1 MSNIARTLGVKEFEM
16 SEILAK
22 VKKSRFAEKCR
33 ENKYPIVGGIA
44 AGIIMLVIYAAFRMK
59 PFGDITILRMDLYHQ
74 YGPLF
79 AELYERI
86 VNRMSLIYS
95 WTSGLGSPFLGN
107 YFNYLSSPIGGIIM
121 LLFGHKNMPEAI
133 AAMILVKC
141 VLSAAF
147 FTYYLKKSVGKE
159 SYVTSAFGVL
169 YAFCS
174 YFVAYYWNVMW
185 LDAMAL
191 FPLVILGIERI
202 INKGKPALFITSL
215 AVIFLTNY
223 YMAYMVCILSVL
235 YFIYYYLSNYTLG
248 KRFLYSGFTFA
259 VSGVASA
266 LIMAFA
272 LVPVFFILK
281 ESSATSGT
289 FPSEFKSYFKIF
301 DFLANHLASVE
312 PTIRSSGTDVLP
324 NVYCGILTLIL
335 LPLYMLSKKISF
347 REKVMSTVLLAVFY
361 FSFNTNYLNYIWHG
375 FHFPND
381 LPYRFSFAYSFILLL
396 LAYKVFVRLYEFS
409 MKAVALS
416 GAALLAFIVIVQKLG
431 SKNVDET
438 SIWVSIAL
446 TVLFVIIIA
455 LVKNPKYNRAALC
468 MLVLIAVST
477 DMVIGQGTNFSMSQ
491 AKEHYVSD
499 YDQFKQLKADLDK
512 YDKTPFYRME
522 LTNLRTRMDNSWYF
536 YNGVSVFSSMA
547 KQDLAKMQKK
557 LGMFGNNI
565 NSFTYNMQTPV
576 YNAMMGL
583 RYIVN
588 NDDKIEMNPKLFER
602 ALVPSTQKFTAYKNF
617 YDMPLA
623 FGVSARVLDWS
634 IENDDPFKVQADFF
648 RLATGV
654 SDVFEYLMPTISDSS
669 NMRDIADSSLQSGS
683 FSYGKINSNEDGSFT
698 IEVQITKAQNVYVY
712 FRCSGAEKYMISGSA
727 FSKTRSFDREM
738 IIDLGRH
745 KAGDVINIE
754 VPITK
759 NSSGVANFY
768 AVGLDLAKFRE
779 GYERLQK
786 NGTLNLTEF
795 KETYL
800 AGDINLSSNMLV
812 YTSIPY
818 DKGWTVKVDGKALT
832 EEEIYKVGGALLAFK
847 LPAGAHRIE
856 MSFSQQGL
864 IAGTVIS
871 FFTILLIALFVFLI
885 KKNRPKALQKLDSFY
900 AEGAVKIEEFPDYS
914 DEELMEYEREKEK
927 AE

>member
-431 SKNVDET
+431 SKHVAET
-438 SIWVSIAL
+438 SIWLSIAL

-565 NSFTYNMQTPV
+565 NSFT
-576 YNAMMGL
+576 
-583 RYIVN
+583 
-588 NDDKIEMNPKLFER
+588 
-602 ALVPSTQKFTAYKNF
+602 S
-617 YDMPLA
+617 
-623 FGVSARVLDWS
+623 
-634 IENDDPFKVQADFF
+634 
-648 RLATGV
+648 
-654 SDVFEYLMPTISDSS
+654 
-669 NMRDIADSSLQSGS
+669 
-683 FSYGKINSNEDGSFT
+683 
-698 IEVQITKAQNVYVY
+698 
-712 FRCSGAEKYMISGSA
+712 
-727 FSKTRSFDREM
+727 
-738 IIDLGRH
+738 
-745 KAGDVINIE
+745 
-754 VPITK
+754 
-759 NSSGVANFY
+759 
-768 AVGLDLAKFRE
+768 
-779 GYERLQK
+779 
-786 NGTLNLTEF
+786 
-795 KETYL
+795 
-800 AGDINLSSNMLV
+800 
-812 YTSIPY
+812 
-818 DKGWTVKVDGKALT
+818 
-832 EEEIYKVGGALLAFK
+832 
-847 LPAGAHRIE
+847 
-856 MSFSQQGL
+856 
-864 IAGTVIS
+864 
-871 FFTILLIALFVFLI
+871 
-885 KKNRPKALQKLDSFY
+885 
-900 AEGAVKIEEFPDYS
+900 
-914 DEELMEYEREKEK
+914 
-927 AE
+927 

>member
-1 MSNIARTLGVKEFEM
+1 
-16 SEILAK
+16 
-22 VKKSRFAEKCR
+22 
-33 ENKYPIVGGIA
+33 
-44 AGIIMLVIYAAFRMK
+44 
-59 PFGDITILRMDLYHQ
+59 
-74 YGPLF
+74 
-79 AELYERI
+79 
-86 VNRMSLIYS
+86 
-95 WTSGLGSPFLGN
+95 
-107 YFNYLSSPIGGIIM
+107 
-121 LLFGHKNMPEAI
+121 
-133 AAMILVKC
+133 
-141 VLSAAF
+141 
-147 FTYYLKKSVGKE
+147 
-159 SYVTSAFGVL
+159 
-169 YAFCS
+169 
-174 YFVAYYWNVMW
+174 
-185 LDAMAL
+185 
-191 FPLVILGIERI
+191 
-202 INKGKPALFITSL
+202 
-215 AVIFLTNY
+215 
-223 YMAYMVCILSVL
+223 
-235 YFIYYYLSNYTLG
+235 
-248 KRFLYSGFTFA
+248 
-259 VSGVASA
+259 
-266 LIMAFA
+266 
-272 LVPVFFILK
+272 
-281 ESSATSGT
+281 
-289 FPSEFKSYFKIF
+289 
-301 DFLANHLASVE
+301 
-312 PTIRSSGTDVLP
+312 
-324 NVYCGILTLIL
+324 
-335 LPLYMLSKKISF
+335 
-347 REKVMSTVLLAVFY
+347 
-361 FSFNTNYLNYIWHG
+361 
-375 FHFPND
+375 
-381 LPYRFSFAYSFILLL
+381 
-396 LAYKVFVRLYEFS
+396 
-409 MKAVALS
+409 
-416 GAALLAFIVIVQKLG
+416 
-431 SKNVDET
+431 
-438 SIWVSIAL
+438 
-446 TVLFVIIIA
+446 
-455 LVKNPKYNRAALC
+455 

-712 FRCSGAEKYMISGSA
+712 FRCSGAEVYDFRLRLLKDKG
-727 FSKTRSFDREM
+727 FDREM

-745 KAGDVINIE
+745 KGGRCHKHRGADNQELQRRGKLLRRGSGPRQ
-754 VPITK
+754 VP
-759 NSSGVANFY
+759 G
-768 AVGLDLAKFRE
+768 

-832 EEEIYKVGGALLAFK
+832 EEEIYKVGGAACLR
-847 LPAGAHRIE
+847 AGAHRIE

-885 KKNRPKALQKLDSFY
+885 KKKPPKALQKLDSFY